1 MSSKRV
7 FAVLAGA
14 AMLSALLLVTYSV
27 MSKPTAL
34 FAVGEPL
41 SAEEEYATLNP
52 VYTRCAKKADVA
64 SFTKE
69 ILVKC
74 GDIHELTYCSWT
86 CTQALQSYADSVG
99 CCWETVIQG
108 YEQLDASAGDAW
120 RNWQGTASGKCGV
133 SFAAESCGDS
143 VGESSYK
150 ELESQVQ
157 GLASQADENSQVVKA
172 IASLILGY
180 GYYKQPAAG
189 SLAQPPSKI
198 GSISVDNVFDIPDDG
213 NVHNGDISVPV
224 DKLEPPLY
232 ATRRPAT
239 PPAGRAVKKARKMS
253 LFNAY
258 DDFRNYQNSLR
269 LKAGYDAR
277 FKPLK
282 EAGVQASPVDGR
294 IAGFPVPGE
303 SWQD

>member
-1 MSSKRV
+1 M
-7 FAVLAGA
+7 
-14 AMLSALLLVTYSV
+14 
-27 MSKPTAL
+27 
-34 FAVGEPL
+34 
-41 SAEEEYATLNP
+41 
-52 VYTRCAKKADVA
+52 
-64 SFTKE
+64 
-69 ILVKC
+69 KC

-120 RNWQGTASGKCGV
+120 RNWQVYFAIQSLFMRYSNQLSARVSQGTASGKCGV

-150 ELESQVQ
+150 ELESQVK

-213 NVHNGDISVPV
+213 QFS
-224 DKLEPPLY
+224 
-232 ATRRPAT
+232 
-239 PPAGRAVKKARKMS
+239 
-253 LFNAY
+253 
-258 DDFRNYQNSLR
+258 Q
-269 LKAGYDAR
+269 
-277 FKPLK
+277 
-282 EAGVQASPVDGR
+282 
-294 IAGFPVPGE
+294 
-303 SWQD
+303 

>member
-1 MSSKRV
+1 
-7 FAVLAGA
+7 
-14 AMLSALLLVTYSV
+14 MLSALLLITYSV
-27 MSKPTAL
+27 IAKHGPSSL
-34 FAVGEPL
+34 YAVGQPL
-41 SAEEEYATLNP
+41 SAEEEYATLHP

-64 SFTKE
+64 AFTKE

-108 YEQLDASAGDAW
+108 YEQLDPSAGDAW

-150 ELESQVQ
+150 ALESQVK
-157 GLASQADENSQVVKA
+157 GLESQANENSQVVKA
-172 IASLILGY
+172 IASLIFGY
-180 GYYKQPAAG
+180 GYGSYKQTAKG

-198 GSISVDNVFDIPDDG
+198 GDISVDNVWDIPDDG
-213 NVHNGDISVPV
+213 KNIHNGDISVPV
-224 DKLEPPLY
+224 SSIEPPIYVARRNEAAGATAGSAKTARETSLY
-232 ATRRPAT
+232 
-239 PPAGRAVKKARKMS
+239 
-253 LFNAY
+253 NAY
-258 DDFRNYQNSLR
+258 DDYRNYQNSIR
-269 LKAGYDAR
+269 LKAAYDKR

-282 EAGVQASPVDGR
+282 EAGIQPSPVDGSV
-294 IAGFPVPGE
+294 AGFPVPGE